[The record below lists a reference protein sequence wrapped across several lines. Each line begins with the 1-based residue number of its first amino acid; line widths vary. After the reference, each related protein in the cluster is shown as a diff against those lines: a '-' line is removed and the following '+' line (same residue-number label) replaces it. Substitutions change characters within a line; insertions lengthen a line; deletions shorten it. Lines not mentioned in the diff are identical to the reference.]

1 MVYISCMDTRSLLM
15 NRTIL
20 TFMTALL
27 RTFTKVNLTCSVAC
41 IKNDGLY
48 VKFGQGIASMDH
60 LLPPPFYKHM
70 SKLQDKARSVDFDKV
85 SKLF

>member
-1 MVYISCMDTRSLLM
+1 M

-20 TFMTALL
+20 TFMTVLL
-27 RTFTKVNLTCSVAC
+27 KTSTKVNLTCSVAC